1 MATIREIIDDVDRLK
16 PNAYSD
22 AVKVGWISDI
32 DEKVKANNI
41 KTFSFFDI
49 QRIEGQTS
57 YDIPLGVNFEDIE
70 TVFFDS
76 IPVTKIDFRSYLET
90 GYYLENGKFAIYP
103 APTRTDESSAPGIRV
118 IYIQNLNRYRSVE
131 YISGAD
137 QISFEHNQIITSA
150 NNFSNFVI
158 GDTVAVTGCTFY
170 TGNNK
175 EAVITG
181 VSSGTL
187 TFANN
192 TFAISSETGIVTIK
206 RVLNDVVLIPSPHT
220 NIYKDYLFAQID
232 WFNRD
237 YEDYNNGM
245 ARYNNAFREFENWY
259 IKKSP
264 IDKTAKIKNLWW
276 LYAYTS

>member
-1 MATIREIIDDVDRLK
+1 MATIREIINDVDSLK

-22 AVKVGWISDI
+22 SVKVGWISDV

-49 QRIEGQTS
+49 QRVEGQTS

-70 TVFFDS
+70 ACFFDSFFDS

-90 GYYLENGKFAIYP
+90 GYYLENGKFTIYP

-131 YISGAD
+131 YISGVD

-150 NNFSNFVI
+150 NNFSDFVI

-170 TGNNK
+170 PNNNK

-181 VSSGTL
+181 VSSGIL

-192 TFAISSETGIVTIK
+192 TFAISSETGIITIK
-206 RVLNDVVLIPSPHT
+206 RVLNDIVLIPSPHT
-220 NIYKDYLFAQID
+220 NLYKDYLFAQID

-245 ARYNNAFREFENWY
+245 ARYNNAFKEFENWY
-259 IKKSP
+259 IKKMP
-264 IDKTAKIKNLWW
+264 VDKTAKIKNLW
-276 LYAYTS
+276 